1 MCFAYGLPV
10 GPGPVALHA
19 PHLGA
24 REARNGAHWFL
35 LRMRT
40 APGSSMECKC
50 IDFSEAAWNGA
61 HTVLIPY
68 THRLGQYMCT
78 CMCKESSDLR
88 WVSLLFVTGCM
99 TFLATSGLFHCLA
112 LLPSNLSQLRPC
124 PFVDHPSNHTVAIK
138 MLERDPAKHAWAVG
152 LGGFDLDV
160 LYTFP
165 MVSIGECENMVQLAE
180 QYAAAKGGWSAAR
193 HARYQT
199 TDLAVN
205 EETPKLL
212 ELVRPVVRKL
222 KKQVAVL
229 YNRRLEWHDLFI
241 VKYDMSGQI
250 SLDMHEDASVISFQV
265 ALNGDNAYSGGGTFF
280 EEGQCTAKLT
290 IGDCITFNGDLRH
303 AGVGITRGTRY
314 VLVGFSKDE
323 SKNSNPTEE
332 VPVSFGHGAYTV
344 TSIPTL
350 SKKDPFVAM
359 QERTVQ
365 VEISWTATTAV
376 DTASS
381 SSADTASSSSADTAS
396 SSSADTA
403 SSSSADTASSS
414 SADTASSSS
423 ADPCEEKSTGGAG
436 GVGGPRFSLG
446 TRSKG
451 DIGYVW
457 VVRLDEVPTAAA
469 TELACSAARTCSEV
483 DAEKRGETMAGGVQQ
498 HTCNRVV
505 EFSVPREFI
514 DKHSGG
520 LLFAFPPGH
529 KFASYRLV

>member
-1 MCFAYGLPV
+1 
-10 GPGPVALHA
+10 
-19 PHLGA
+19 
-24 REARNGAHWFL
+24 
-35 LRMRT
+35 
-40 APGSSMECKC
+40 
-50 IDFSEAAWNGA
+50 
-61 HTVLIPY
+61 
-68 THRLGQYMCT
+68 
-78 CMCKESSDLR
+78 MCKESSDLR

-365 VEISWTATTAV
+365 AEISWTATTAV
-376 DTASS
+376 
-381 SSADTASSSSADTAS
+381 
-396 SSSADTA
+396 
-403 SSSSADTASSS
+403 DTASSS

-469 TELACSAARTCSEV
+469 TELACSAAGTCSEV
-483 DAEKRGETMAGGVQQ
+483 EAEKRGETMAGGVQQ